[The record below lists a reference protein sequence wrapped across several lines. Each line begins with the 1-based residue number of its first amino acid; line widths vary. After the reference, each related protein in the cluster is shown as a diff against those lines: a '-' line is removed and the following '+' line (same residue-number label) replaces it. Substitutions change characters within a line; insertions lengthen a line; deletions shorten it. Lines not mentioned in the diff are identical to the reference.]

1 MAAPL
6 RLTPLQW
13 WVSLSFILAPWVSFF
28 CGFCCGFIWFLWF
41 WLWVYLISFVLASV
55 LLSASI
61 SAIWSRSKKRSDGGL
76 ERMELN
82 LGLRSICWWLRN
94 PSSSLSFLIN
104 NGGSRF
110 GYFVGM
116 GLLTDR
122 WVWWLVRWVWWLISG
137 VDLWFGQWGGGGLIV
152 LVSGG
157 GFWVWL
163 CFFGF
168 VVIGFLIWVGL
179 FTRFMG
185 LICLEF
191 GVDCV
196 RIWRRTWRIRKTS
209 CTMKNKL
216 KNIKK
221 CFLIVKF

>member
-82 LGLRSICWWLRN
+82 LGLRSICWWLRD

-122 WVWWLVRWVWWLISG
+122 WGGSLVWLAGWW
-137 VDLWFGQWGGGGLIV
+137 WFDCVGQWWWDLGLIV
-152 LVSGG
+152 F
-157 GFWVWL
+157 FWVCCDWFL
-163 CFFGF
+163 DLSWF
-168 VVIGFLIWVGL
+168 VY
-179 FTRFMG
+179 
-185 LICLEF
+185 
-191 GVDCV
+191 
-196 RIWRRTWRIRKTS
+196 
-209 CTMKNKL
+209 
-216 KNIKK
+216 
-221 CFLIVKF
+221 